1 MICIIE
7 NVQTCFSLR
16 AIYLR
21 QWASQVVLVIKN
33 LPANAGDIRGTDWI
47 SGKIPWRRAQQ
58 LTPVFS
64 LRESPWTREPDAQQ
78 SLGSIYCYYS
88 IFPGTSLV
96 AQLVKNPHTML
107 RPQFN
112 SWVEDPLEKGQTTH
126 SIILWLP
133 WWLRW

>member
-7 NVQTCFSLR
+7 NVQTWFSLR

-64 LRESPWTREPDAQQ
+64 LRESPWTGEPDAQQ

-96 AQLVKNPHTML
+96 AQLVKNPIEGLVGLHRTVQL
-107 RPQFN
+107 QLLQHYR
-112 SWVEDPLEKGQTTH
+112 LGH
-126 SIILWLP
+126 RLGL
-133 WWLRW
+133 L